1 MDNIL
6 EQADLLAAIDQY
18 WHQGPGN
25 KRILDAIQD
34 EYGLVD
40 LSLPYSQWNL
50 PR

>member
-6 EQADLLAAIDQY
+6 EQADYLAATDQY
-18 WHQGPGN
+18 WHQKPEDR
-25 KRILDAIQD
+25 RILDGIQD
-34 EYGLVD
+34 EYGMMD